1 MLALIQIVYLGW
13 FLGTF
18 IAATDEVVTTDVVTT
33 DH

>member
-13 FLGTF
+13 YLGTF
-18 IAATDEVVTTDVVTT
+18 MVATDEVVTTDVVTT